1 MVGDYHCLHP
11 VATCYAVKMWTDII
25 DMRDFYESQVGIVA
39 RRMIRRRVR
48 EYWPDVSG
56 MRVLGLGFATPYLR
70 PLMEEAERTIA
81 AMPAQQGVLH
91 WPANADG
98 LTILA
103 DEMELPFEDLSMD
116 RVLLVHALESA
127 EPVRPLLREIWRVLS
142 GSGRLLIVTPNRRGV
157 WSRLERTPFGHGRP
171 YSRRQL
177 STLLRDTMFTPLQTE
192 TALFVP
198 PVRSRML
205 LSSSA
210 AWERIGRAGFSRF
223 GGVLISE
230 ATKQIYA
237 GQPVAHEARRRYVIA
252 TQGTPWSNSRSGGP
266 KVAARGTND
275 GDINASE
282 PAVLR
287 RIK

>member
-1 MVGDYHCLHP
+1 
-11 VATCYAVKMWTDII
+11 MWTDIVDI
-25 DMRDFYESQVGIVA
+25 RDFYESQLGIVA

-48 EYWPDVSG
+48 EFWPDVSG
-56 MRVLGLGFATPYLR
+56 MSVLGLGFATPYLR
-70 PLMEEAERTIA
+70 PLMDEADRTIA

-91 WPANADG
+91 WPSNTDG
-98 LTILA
+98 LTVLT
-103 DEMELPFEDLSMD
+103 DEMELPFDDLSMD

-127 EPVRPLLREIWRVLS
+127 EPVRPLLREIWRVLA

-157 WSRLERTPFGHGRP
+157 WARLERSPFGQGRP

-198 PVRSRML
+198 PVRSRMF

-210 AWERIGRAGFSRF
+210 AWERIGQAAFSRF

-237 GQPVAHEARRRYVIA
+237 GHPVAYKARRRYVVA
-252 TQGTPWSNSRSGGP
+252 TEGSPGSNSRTSGP
-266 KVAARGTND
+266 KVAARMIDRVTKRN
-275 GDINASE
+275 IN
-282 PAVLR
+282 
-287 RIK
+287 